1 MPSELRDACVNLT
14 ARHVSF
20 CCSRNIHVA
29 PNALRR
35 SLGHSSLILSPP
47 PPTPTPPVLPH
58 STASFP
64 PRTISLLRH
73 GQRRRRELRRTPVKM
88 LGHAVAGWTAGGVV
102 GFPMHPDEAAAMG
115 STRGWCQ
122 GLGIVAG
129 VFFSLPDLAE
139 REAATAVGG
148 LRGDDPGAAAP
159 DGPGAA
165 TILVGATGWRCAHG
179 GGRVLPARLLRR
191 GMPRGYL
198 PSSRSSSTAC
208 SPAPRRRASRP
219 PALLE
224 DLHATLTCR
233 APPRSWPG
241 FFYKLL
247 VDPHEVPSGE
257 ASCFLLSPE
266 AVRRR

>member
-1 MPSELRDACVNLT
+1 MHSAAHSATPPSFSPHPLLRLLLRSSPTPLPHFLPALYPYFVMDNGGEE
-14 ARHVSF
+14 SF
-20 CCSRNIHVA
+20 A
-29 PNALRR
+29 GRR
-35 SLGHSSLILSPP
+35 SRCWGTPSQDGRLAGSSASP
-47 PPTPTPPVLPH
+47 V
-58 STASFP
+58 
-64 PRTISLLRH
+64 
-73 GQRRRRELRRTPVKM
+73 
-88 LGHAVAGWTAGGVV
+88 
-102 GFPMHPDEAAAMG
+102 HPDEAAAMG